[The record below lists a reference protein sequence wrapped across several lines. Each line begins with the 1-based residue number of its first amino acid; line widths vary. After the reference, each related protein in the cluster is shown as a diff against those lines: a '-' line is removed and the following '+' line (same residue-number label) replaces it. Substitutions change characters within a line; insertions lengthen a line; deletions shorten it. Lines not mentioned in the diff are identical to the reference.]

1 PDDPSG
7 SHLLLADGPLS
18 VVDVARLRLNQAQ
31 LAFLSACETGRPGR
45 RLTDEAI
52 HLASAFQLAGYCHV
66 VATLWPIKDRIAVAF
81 AEDFYT
87 AVNLGHGAGG
97 AAEAV
102 HSATM
107 RLRQRWPDNPSVW
120 ASHIHTGA

>member
-1 PDDPSG
+1 V
-7 SHLLLADGPLS
+7 ADGPLS
-18 VVDVARLRLNQAQ
+18 VVDVARLRLDQTE

-52 HLASAFQLAGYCHV
+52 HLASAFQLAGYRHV
-66 VATLWPIKDRIAVAF
+66 VATLWPIGDRIAVAF

-87 AVNLGHGAGG
+87 AVSLGHGAGD
-97 AAEAV
+97 AADAV

-107 RLRQRWPDNPSVW
+107 RRRQRWPHAPSAW
-120 ASHIHTGA
+120 ASHMHTGA